1 MAKAADVDTRAV
13 MVLAHEAR
21 RMQDAAERVGLVV
34 KAMALRRGV
43 RFPPREVGDQIVDV
57 AK

>member
-43 RFPPREVGDQIVDV
+43 SVPERD
-57 AK
+57 A

>member
-1 MAKAADVDTRAV
+1 MAKAADIDTRAV

-21 RMQDAAERVGLVV
+21 RMQDAAERVALVV

-43 RFPPREVGDQIVDV
+43 SMPPREVGHEAIDLGE
-57 AK
+57 

>member
-1 MAKAADVDTRAV
+1 MKAADVDTRAV

-34 KAMALRRGV
+34 KAMAIRKGV
-43 RFPPREVGDQIVDV
+43 TVPDGLGASTARD
-57 AK
+57 

>member
-1 MAKAADVDTRAV
+1 MGRPVDLDTREV

-43 RFPPREVGDQIVDV
+43 TMPDALEPSAARER
-57 AK
+57 